1 MPAAQHVLC
10 AWASVRRLTLVGYVC
25 ILLHPGQVACSD
37 CGASMRQRSDRGK
50 RCLPCRYKHEQR
62 QPQLPLAP
70 ALSTEAIVTRNV
82 STMMHQLPVHSHH
95 RAPLIHHLSRDLPS
109 TTAAELLHT
118 TASYVR
124 QCKRKDYSESD
135 LLQDKYSRDVKRQK
149 AHPGVLQELVEY
161 LRVACPVKSGSRSET
176 HRQYVT
182 DDALYQGYITTVE
195 APMSFHT
202 FMKIKQW
209 MRVRHVGEIIQLTEE
224 KEQCEQHQQLS
235 FRSAINTS

>member
-1 MPAAQHVLC
+1 
-10 AWASVRRLTLVGYVC
+10 
-25 ILLHPGQVACSD
+25 
-37 CGASMRQRSDRGK
+37 MRQRSDRGK

-118 TASYVR
+118 TPSYVR
-124 QCKRKDYSESD
+124 QCKRKNYSESD

-149 AHPGVLQELVEY
+149 AHPGVLTELVEY

-209 MRVRHVGEIIQLTEE
+209 MRVRHVGKYFGMFDCVKCYRLKQIPSEIQQSFLGDEIIQLTEE

-235 FRSAINTS
+235 FRSAINTF